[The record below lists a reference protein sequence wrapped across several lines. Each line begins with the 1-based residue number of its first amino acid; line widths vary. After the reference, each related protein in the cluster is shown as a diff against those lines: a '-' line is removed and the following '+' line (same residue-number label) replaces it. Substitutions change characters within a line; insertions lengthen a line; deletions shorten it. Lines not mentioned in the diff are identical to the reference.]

1 VQRVESEVQNKR
13 LTKGK
18 GINLTKVQV
27 ELNEKDTDTSGVNSM
42 KGVTQVEDD

>member
-13 LTKGK
+13 LTKGE

-27 ELNEKDTDTSGVNSM
+27 ELNEKDMDTSGVNSM
-42 KGVTQVEDD
+42 KGTQVEDD